1 MTSKILLFPENAITW
16 RDAGSG
22 GTYTFTPTTLGSLS
36 GRQGAYGDLGSAA
49 RPRSYDWV
57 AWCKPGS
64 TRVVNEIV
72 RVYLSVSYDNTIFS
86 NDDGTG
92 DIALSSVNKLLNV
105 DRIGEIVIDENA
117 AVTMAGHGS
126 LWIAARYVAPIFYN
140 QTANSLSSTASDYGF
155 ALWPTP
161 DQLQ

>member
-1 MTSKILLFPENAITW
+1 MANKVLLYPETALTW
-16 RDAGSG
+16 LASG
-22 GTYTFTPTTLGSLS
+22 GTYAFTPTSLGSLS
-36 GRQGAYGDLGSAA
+36 GRQGAYGDLGSSA

-57 AWCKPGS
+57 AWMKPGG

-72 RVYLSVSYDNTIFS
+72 RVYLSSGYDGTIYG

-105 DRIGEIVIDENA
+105 DRIGEIVVDENA
-117 AVTMAGHGS
+117 AVPMMGHGS
-126 LWIAARYVAPIFYN
+126 LLIGARYVAPIFYN
-140 QTANSLSSTASDYGF
+140 ATANSLSATAGDFGF

-161 DQLQ
+161 DQIQ